1 MKCSIARLIVEVI
14 FCTMAKEFLFG
25 CSSTTSLDLLR
36 AVNFN
41 IVLLVATL
49 SIKNAALN
57 LQQAT
62 IDVAMTTMYY
72 SGRVS
77 PYA

>member
-14 FCTMAKEFLFG
+14 FCTVANEFLFSY
-25 CSSTTSLDLLR
+25 SSTTN
-36 AVNFN
+36 V
-41 IVLLVATL
+41 VLLVATL

-62 IDVAMTTMYY
+62 IDVAMTTMHY